1 MKHLKLTFS
10 VLLISCFTGFNAVA
24 ASYQTPGLPVSGAIV
39 LVMAVCLGFAIKVIA
54 KKLKQV
60 DQHLQDAFGE
70 KVL

>member
-1 MKHLKLTFS
+1 MKQIFTLS
-10 VLLISCFTGFNAVA
+10 VVLLICSSGFAAPTVPA
-24 ASYQTPGLPVSGAIV
+24 ASTSNLPINAGIV
-39 LVMAVCLGFAIKVIA
+39 LLLAIGMGIGIKVIA